1 MTLPPRDVVLQ
12 QFDRALLALQDAIG
26 SDTGDKKSRDSI
38 LLSYVFTFETGVK
51 SLRKVLQDLGMQV
64 PDYATAVLKAAFQA
78 QLIHDATGREA
89 LRDRRNFISHAYD
102 EEQAIAIA
110 AYVRQHALEL
120 FLLLQQRLN
129 S

>member
-1 MTLPPRDVVLQ
+1 MTLPPRDVVLA
-12 QFDRALLALQDAIG
+12 QFDRALLALQEAIDT
-26 SDTGDKKSRDSI
+26 DTGDKKSRDSI

-51 SLRKVLQDLGMQV
+51 SMRKVLQELGMQV

-78 QLIHDATGREA
+78 QLIHDATGWEA

-110 AYVRQHALEL
+110 AYVRQHALDL
-120 FLLLQQRLN
+120 FGQLQQRLQA
-129 S
+129 

>member
-12 QFDRALLALQDAIG
+12 QFDRALLALQDAI
-26 SDTGDKKSRDSI
+26 DTDMGDKKSRDSI

-78 QLIHDATGREA
+78 QLIHDATGWEA

-102 EEQAIAIA
+102 EAQAIAIA

-120 FLLLQQRLN
+120 FLQLQQRLN

>member
-1 MTLPPRDVVLQ
+1 MTLPAKEVVLA
-12 QFDRALLALQDAIG
+12 QFDSALQALHEAIET
-26 SDTGDKKSRDSI
+26 DTGDKKSRDSV

-51 SLRKVLQDLGMQV
+51 SMRKVLQDLGMQV

-78 QLIHDATGREA
+78 QLIHDATGWEA

-110 AYVRQHALEL
+110 AYVRQNAMEL
-120 FLLLQQRLN
+120 FGQLQQRLTA
-129 S
+129 

>member
-78 QLIHDATGREA
+78 QLIHDATGWEA